1 MKSKTSYSAIPGD
14 DYTREGYTYKG
25 VTYSPWKD
33 YEDDNIKI
41 FHDVEFDGSNANH
54 GISELGG
61 SMDWS
66 PYSTPS
72 VAMFQLWVDLG
83 FPKRVGTGPLNEDDL
98 LKLKKERENV

>member
-14 DYTREGYTYKG
+14 GYTKEGHTYKG
-25 VTYSPWKD
+25 VTYTPWKE

-41 FHDVEFDGSNANH
+41 FHDVETQTHADG
-54 GISELGG
+54 IDY
-61 SMDWS
+61 MDWS
-66 PYSTPS
+66 PYSIPS

-98 LKLKKERENV
+98 LKLKKEKENV